1 MYQVL
6 KVLNNNGIVAR
17 CLATNKEYIFL
28 GKGIG
33 FSKKMEDTF
42 ESIQDAK
49 IYRLQEAIE
58 QEDRLSVLNNVDPI
72 FLDIANE
79 IVLLAEEKLGSLDN
93 RILLPLAD
101 HISFSIERIKNG
113 LDIKNPLNTDIKIL
127 FSEEYEVARQSVEI
141 IQKYTGYLVSEDEV
155 GYITMHLH
163 SALAQD
169 HIRKSMS
176 IVFMVE
182 KFIESLESN
191 YRITIDKDSL
201 SYTRLLTH
209 IKYMIVRA
217 LNKES
222 LHVDITP
229 YVKAEFSQSYEM
241 ATELCQLLGED
252 LGCIFTETEISYL
265 AVHIERVRRTEE
277 HE

>member
-1 MYQVL
+1 MYQVI
-6 KVLNNNGIVAR
+6 KVLNNNGIVAH

-42 ESIQDAK
+42 ESIPDAK
-49 IYRLQEAIE
+49 VYRLQEEIG

-79 IVLLAEEKLGSLDN
+79 IVLMAEEKLGSLDN

-101 HISFSIERIKNG
+101 HIAFSIERIKNG
-113 LDIKNPLNTDIKIL
+113 LDLKNPLNTDIKIL
-127 FSEEYEVARQSVEI
+127 FSEEYEVARQSVEL

-163 SALAQD
+163 SALTQD
-169 HIRKSMS
+169 HVRKSMS
-176 IVFMVE
+176 IIFMVE
-182 KFIESLESN
+182 KFIESLETN
-191 YRITIDKDSL
+191 YCIKIDKESL

-217 LNKES
+217 LNKET

-229 YVKAEFSQSYEM
+229 YIKAEFSQSYEM
-241 ATELCQLLGED
+241 AAELCQLLGED
-252 LGCIFTETEISYL
+252 LNCIFTETEISYL